1 MESSLASL
9 LAREGPLS
17 APEAAR
23 LLGVDPITIKRQA
36 ADAGAGVLIVG
47 RGKNTRYALPQPTI
61 TGAAQW
67 PLFWVADDGAVTEFA
82 LLSHLQPDV
91 LHGYGSGT
99 GLGINV
105 TTARDLPWFMTPL
118 KLRGYLGRASRGRLS
133 AVTADWDA
141 QPERWSLAQQLFA
154 AQSAVLDHAGAILL
168 GEAAVQAWQT
178 AQQAPPQLDDTSTL
192 ATRYDGLA
200 DAATEGRVAGS
211 SADGEQPKFSN
222 RLIDSSGRV
231 REVLVKFSP
240 PRGTSF
246 GERWNDLLH
255 AEAIACDVLRDHG
268 LATPESRIV
277 VSSKRTYFES
287 TRIDRVSG
295 TATASGGRRHLLP
308 LASVHAAFVA
318 GAPQS
323 WPSTIARLAAQ
334 KRIAY
339 DALATTQTLYA
350 FGQLIGNTDMHFG
363 NLGVI
368 VDSPTTIAKG
378 RMTLAPCYDMLPMR
392 FAPGPHSDIEFTA
405 FSNELSA
412 ALPPAIAATARALAN
427 AFWQRVSRADVVSD
441 GWRRFAEGRSRL
453 VLLLRSRYR
462 P

>member
-1 MESSLASL
+1 METSLATL

-17 APEAAR
+17 APDAAR
-23 LLGVDPITIKRQA
+23 LLGVDPITVKRHA
-36 ADAGAGVLIVG
+36 AAVGAGILVVG
-47 RGKNTRYALPQPTI
+47 RGKNTRYASPAPSI

-67 PLFWVADDGAVTEFA
+67 PLFWVADDGVVTEFA
-82 LLSHLQPDV
+82 IASHLQPDV
-91 LHGYGSGT
+91 LHSYGSG
-99 GLGINV
+99 INV
-105 TTARDLPWFMTPL
+105 SIARDLPWFMTPL
-118 KLRGYLGRASRGRLS
+118 KLRGYLGRASRSRLG

-154 AQSAVLDHAGAILL
+154 AQSAALEHAGAMLL
-168 GEAAVQAWQT
+168 GEAAVQAWQV
-178 AQQAPPQLDDTSTL
+178 AQQTPPLTDDADAL
-192 ATRYDGLA
+192 ASVYDGLA
-200 DAATEGRVAGS
+200 AEATQGRVAGS
-211 SADGEQPKFSN
+211 SADGEQPKFST
-222 RLIDSSGRV
+222 RLIDASGRV
-231 REVLVKFSP
+231 RDVLVKFSP
-240 PRGTSF
+240 PRGTPF

-255 AEAIACDVLRDHG
+255 AEAIACDVLREHG

-277 VSSKRTYFES
+277 MSSKRTYFES

-295 TATASGGRRHLLP
+295 LRASSAGRRHLLP

-323 WPSTIARLAAQ
+323 WPNTIARLAAQ
-334 KRIAY
+334 KRIAS

-368 VDSPTTIAKG
+368 VDSPQAIAKG

-412 ALPPAIAATARALAN
+412 ALPPATAATARALAN
-427 AFWQRVSRADVVSD
+427 AFWQRVSRADTVSER
-441 GWRRFAEGRSRL
+441 WRRFAEVRSRL
-453 VLLLRSRYR
+453 V
-462 P
+462 

>member
-1 MESSLASL
+1 MDSSLTIL

-23 LLGVDPITIKRQA
+23 LLGVDPVTIKRQA
-36 ADAGAGVLIVG
+36 AVAGSGILVVG
-47 RGKNTRYALPQPTI
+47 RGKNTRYSLPQPTI

-67 PLFWVADDGAVTEFA
+67 PLFWVADDGMVTEFA
-82 LLSHLQPDV
+82 LASHLQPDV
-91 LHGYGSGT
+91 LHLYGSGA

-105 TTARDLPWFMTPL
+105 TTARDLPWLLTPL
-118 KLRGYLGRASRGRLS
+118 KLRGYLGRASRSRLGN
-133 AVTADWDA
+133 VTTDWDA

-154 AQSAVLDHAGAILL
+154 AQSATLDHAGAILL
-168 GEAAVQAWQT
+168 GEAAVQAWQ
-178 AQQAPPQLDDTSTL
+178 AQPSTPQLDDADTL
-192 ATRYDGLA
+192 AMFYDGLA
-200 DAATEGRVAGS
+200 DEATQGRVAGS
-211 SADGEQPKFSN
+211 SADGEQPKFST
-222 RLIDSSGRV
+222 RLRDATGRV

-240 PRGTSF
+240 PRGTPF

-255 AEAIACDVLRDHG
+255 AEAIAAEVLRAHG
-268 LATPESRIV
+268 FATPDSRIV
-277 VSSKRTYFES
+277 MSSKRTYFES

-295 TATASGGRRHLLP
+295 VRAARRGRRHILP
-308 LASVHAAFVA
+308 LTAVHAAFVA
-318 GAPQS
+318 GAQQS
-323 WPSTIARLAAQ
+323 WPNTIARLVAQ
-334 KRIAY
+334 KRIAA

-368 VDSPTTIAKG
+368 VDSPNAISKG

-412 ALPPAIAATARALAN
+412 ALPPPITRTARMLAED
-427 AFWQRVSRADVVSD
+427 FWQRVSQESAVSEA
-441 GWRRFAEGRSRL
+441 WRRFAGAQS
-453 VLLLRSRYR
+453 V
-462 P
+462 

>member
-1 MESSLASL
+1 METPLATL

-17 APEAAR
+17 APDAAR

-36 ADAGAGVLIVG
+36 AAVGADVLVVG
-47 RGKNTRYALPQPTI
+47 RGKNTRYARPAPSI

-67 PLFWVADDGAVTEFA
+67 PLFWVADDGTVTEFA
-82 LLSHLQPDV
+82 LASHLQPDV
-91 LHGYGSGT
+91 LHVYGSGV
-99 GLGINV
+99 GLGINI
-105 TTARDLPWFMTPL
+105 TTPRDLPWFMTPL
-118 KLRGYLGRASRGRLS
+118 KLRGYLGRASRSRLG
-133 AVTADWDA
+133 AVTTDWDA

-168 GEAAVQAWQT
+168 GEAAVNAWQST
-178 AQQAPPQLDDTSTL
+178 QRTPPQRDEAGTL
-192 ATRYDGLA
+192 ATLYDNLA
-200 DAATEGRVAGS
+200 DEATQGRVAGS
-211 SADGEQPKFSN
+211 SADGEQPKFST
-222 RLIDSSGRV
+222 RLIDVSGRV
-231 REVLVKFSP
+231 RDVLVKFSP
-240 PRGTSF
+240 PRGTPF

-255 AEAIACDVLRDHG
+255 AEAIACDVLREHG
-268 LATPESRIV
+268 FATPESRIV

-295 TATASGGRRHLLP
+295 LQAVSLGRRHLLP

-323 WPSTIARLAAQ
+323 WPNTIARLAAQ
-334 KRIAY
+334 KRIAF

-368 VDSPTTIAKG
+368 VDTPQAITKG

-412 ALPPAIAATARALAN
+412 VLPPPIAATARALAN
-427 AFWQRVSRADVVSD
+427 AFWQRVSRADAVSE
-441 GWRRFAEGRSRL
+441 GWRRFAQERSI
-453 VLLLRSRYR
+453 VV
-462 P
+462 